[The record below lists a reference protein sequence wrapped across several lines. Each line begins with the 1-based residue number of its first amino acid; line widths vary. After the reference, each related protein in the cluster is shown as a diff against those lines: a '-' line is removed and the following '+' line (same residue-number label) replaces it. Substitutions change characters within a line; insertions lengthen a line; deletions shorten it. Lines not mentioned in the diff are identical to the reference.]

1 MKKEY
6 ELHGM
11 SCGGCV
17 STVKRALLQV
27 QDVIKVEVELNPPG
41 AVITMSTSIDVKELQ
56 TRLTQAG
63 HYTIKE
69 LVSK

>member
-41 AVITMSTSIDVKELQ
+41 SVITMSTSIDVKELQ
-56 TRLTQAG
+56 ARLTQAG

-69 LVSK
+69 LASK

>member
-41 AVITMSTSIDVKELQ
+41 SVITMSTSIDVKELQ